1 MTKYVICHSG
11 GRSSGECALSIA
23 NKYGAENVIL
33 LNHNITGRVE
43 RAETKRYKQ
52 DIADYLGL
60 EITYANHPDWEN
72 KTPIQVVKDIGYFS
86 NKQTGQVLCTYELK
100 TLPFYR
106 WLAENDPNGENVY
119 VYGLDKDEPTRIANR
134 SQKMGQQGYK
144 TMFPMLWDESEIV
157 RLEDA
162 GIKPPSCYDRF
173 KHSNCTGCL
182 KAGFQHWYIVYQ
194 EDREMFNEVAEFELD
209 VNYSLRRQKGKT
221 AFLDDKRE
229 LFDKMI
235 AAGVP
240 ANEHIAQQK
249 FWPMAKR
256 MVKNHEAEMDELAQ
270 CDQGVCK
277 DCTG

>member
-1 MTKYVICHSG
+1 MTKYVVCYSG
-11 GRSSGECALSIA
+11 GRSSGECALSVA
-23 NKYGAENVIL
+23 KKYGAENVIL

-43 RAETKRYKQ
+43 RKETKRYKQ
-52 DIADYLGL
+52 DVADYLGL
-60 EITYANHPDWEN
+60 EITYANHKNWEE

-86 NKQTGQVLCTYELK
+86 NRKTGQVLCTYELK
-100 TLPFYR
+100 TLPFYN
-106 WLAENDPNGENVY
+106 WLAENDPNCENVY
-119 VYGLDKDEPTRIANR
+119 IYGLDKDEPTRIANR

-144 TMFPMLWDESEIV
+144 TMFPMLWDDSEIV

-194 EDREMFNEVAEFELD
+194 EDRAMFDEVAEFELD

-235 AAGVP
+235 SAGVP
-240 ANEHIAQQK
+240 ATEHIPHQK
-249 FWPMAKR
+249 YWPMAKR
-256 MVKNHEAEMDELAQ
+256 MVESHEDEMEELAQ